1 MPFRDESEQLREQL
15 RRSEEKVT
23 ELEERE
29 AELRKA
35 TEADRAE
42 LSRLRRRDAAK
53 RFGVV
58 LAVAGAGI
66 ALGSVPA
73 MLYVR
78 AKLSA
83 AAVYSDQLLRKER
96 ATSAEAEL
104 RHAAQ
109 MEKKSAQLE
118 ECRAQLREAQTA
130 PDPLSS
136 TSAVSVH
143 VTTTAGTRDASAIA
157 RMRADFARCL
167 TPKAGSQGGV
177 ANGGTELSESERKCI
192 ADAAARAKVE
202 AR

>member
-1 MPFRDESEQLREQL
+1 
-15 RRSEEKVT
+15 
-23 ELEERE
+23 
-29 AELRKA
+29 
-35 TEADRAE
+35 
-42 LSRLRRRDAAK
+42 
-53 RFGVV
+53 
-58 LAVAGAGI
+58 
-66 ALGSVPA
+66 
-73 MLYVR
+73 
-78 AKLSA
+78 
-83 AAVYSDQLLRKER
+83 
-96 ATSAEAEL
+96 
-104 RHAAQ
+104 

-143 VTTTAGTRDASAIA
+143 VTTTVGTRDASAIA

-192 ADAAARAKVE
+192 ADAAARAKAD